1 MSEVKTTKRGRPV
14 LEGSARQ
21 MRLTARAER
30 VANGGSVERGRPTNS
45 SSARQQRLADRA
57 AKIAAGI
64 EIKRGAPKKV
74 KVDAVVA

>member
-1 MSEVKTTKRGRPV
+1 MSEETTVKRGRPL

-45 SSARQQRLADRA
+45 SSARQQRLADRQ

-64 EIKRGAPKKV
+64 EVKRGAPKKMTV
-74 KVDAVVA
+74 EVVA

>member
-1 MSEVKTTKRGRPV
+1 
-14 LEGSARQ
+14 

-30 VANGGSVERGRPTNS
+30 VANGGSVERGRPTNL
-45 SSARQQRLADRA
+45 SSARQQRLADRQ

-74 KVDAVVA
+74 TVEVVA